1 MNVGDVRNRV
11 FVSYAHED
19 IEMAEDFRKHLA
31 VRLRAEAPVWID
43 TEIRA
48 GERWENALNDALHAS
63 SCALLLLSVD
73 FLNSDYIGTK
83 ELPGILQEARRGLRV
98 VPVVVRE
105 CAWDAIPDLQCLQH
119 ARPPAPCLASLREHS
134 PSEYESAIESVCKIV
149 AGYVGQLGRQS
160 RAETLSRVPDVL
172 SKIEGLSITGAKRG
186 GDYTVVYR
194 GEMQG
199 RDVAVKVMFGMTL
212 GELRAAFKAALAVA
226 KNVEHHCFVPI
237 LHERV
242 EDDDAPPIVVS
253 PWIDS
258 TQLLHRVAQEP
269 LPIDRVAMFLRR
281 ASDALAML
289 HEQNGIYGVLTPD
302 NVWVEER
309 LKILRFP
316 AVGIYGFLSI
326 HQPWHKALG
335 HKADAATHLIPEQ
348 YFGQA
353 LSPRS
358 DQYGLAQLAVQML
371 CGKAPVTVTRP
382 ADLEEKRRFFDA
394 PADFLRMKFPHA
406 SWQDDHPEFAEI
418 LFRMLQSNPD
428 NRWPGLKEVGA
439 ELRRLED
446 EACAIA
452 KASYRELAK
461 DDTFFA
467 AFYTRFFERC
477 PGARAKFQDPEMEK
491 QAEKL
496 KIAMAA
502 LLNFRDG
509 AEPTT
514 LYWHVPVHAQRGV
527 TVEEYD
533 HFEQSLLQCLT
544 ARYGDGSK
552 QVAAWSKLLP
562 PVMDYMKRNCLAQRA

>member
-11 FVSYAHED
+11 FISYAHED
-19 IEMAEDFRKHLA
+19 IELAEDFRKHLA

-73 FLNSDYIGTK
+73 FLNSDYVGTK
-83 ELPGILQEARRGLRV
+83 ELPGMLQEARRGLRV

-119 ARPPAPCLASLREHS
+119 ARPPSPCLASLREHS
-134 PSEYESAIESVCKIV
+134 PSEYESAIEAVCKIV

-172 SKIEGLSITGAKRG
+172 SKIDGLSISGAKRG

-212 GELRAAFKAALAVA
+212 GELRDAFKAALAVA
-226 KNVEHHCFVPI
+226 KKVEHHCFVPI

-316 AVGIYGFLSI
+316 AVSIYGFLSI
-326 HQPWHKALG
+326 QQPWHKA
-335 HKADAATHLIPEQ
+335 THSFL
-348 YFGQA
+348 A
-353 LSPRS
+353 
-358 DQYGLAQLAVQML
+358 GLAWHNPGGVVSHAPHDLRRRALEVHVRECRPRVPRIDFQKHAQHLCAGAVQRHVDARL
-371 CGKAPVTVTRP
+371 LRQEHERHDRIRHIVHLPLAPDVRRKIGKRLIEVVLHRFVEGLAAHAVILLDRGRHRRVLDAVTRHTRARVP
-382 ADLEEKRRFFDA
+382 R
-394 PADFLRMKFPHA
+394 P
-406 SWQDDHPEFAEI
+406 W
-418 LFRMLQSNPD
+418 
-428 NRWPGLKEVGA
+428 
-439 ELRRLED
+439 LRRGHP
-446 EACAIA
+446 C
-452 KASYRELAK
+452 RERRIP
-461 DDTFFA
+461 DR
-467 AFYTRFFERC
+467 TR
-477 PGARAKFQDPEMEK
+477 RAGHRAP
-491 QAEKL
+491 L
-496 KIAMAA
+496 
-502 LLNFRDG
+502 
-509 AEPTT
+509 
-514 LYWHVPVHAQRGV
+514 VP
-527 TVEEYD
+527 
-533 HFEQSLLQCLT
+533 
-544 ARYGDGSK
+544 
-552 QVAAWSKLLP
+552 
-562 PVMDYMKRNCLAQRA
+562 